1 MRRERI
7 VALVA
12 TAVAVVGFGLI
23 APGAATAASPS
34 EICADLADGQLNGT
48 YSQQD
53 LAAYLS
59 ALQNDPTIQGYCSPL
74 VIVTQCTEVAPNTPG
89 AMQAPNGKWY
99 TNAPNGNAAACG
111 PPPAQCT
118 EVPAGT
124 SGAVQAWNGK
134 WYANAPNGNASACTT
149 PPPCTQVAAGTSG
162 AVQATNGIWY
172 LNAPGGNADAC
183 TGVAGTTTTTTPAL
197 VVPPAPTTTT
207 GVLGST
213 KTKTAPTP
221 APRSAAPLATTK
233 TVRNGTLP
241 FTGAQLIVFA
251 IVGGALL
258 AAGLL
263 LHTAARRPQDR

>member
-12 TAVAVVGFGLI
+12 TAVAVVGVGLI
-23 APGAATAASPS
+23 APGAASAASPS

-53 LAAYLS
+53 LAAYLG
-59 ALQNDPTIQGYCSPL
+59 ALQTDPTIQGYCSPL

-89 AMQAPNGKWY
+89 AVQAPNGKWY
-99 TNAPNGNAAACG
+99 TNPPNGNAAACG

-124 SGAVQAWNGK
+124 PGAVQASNGK
-134 WYANAPNGNASACTT
+134 WYANAPNGDANACAGVGGTT
-149 PPPCTQVAAGTSG
+149 TTA
-162 AVQATNGIWY
+162 
-172 LNAPGGNADAC
+172 
-183 TGVAGTTTTTTPAL
+183 TTTTTPAA
-197 VVPPAPTTTT
+197 VVPAAPPTTTT
-207 GVLGST
+207 GVLGAT
-213 KTKTAPTP
+213 KTKTTP
-221 APRSAAPLATTK
+221 ATAAPRNAQPLATTK

-241 FTGAQLIVFA
+241 FTGAQLVVFA
-251 IVGGALL
+251 LVGGALL